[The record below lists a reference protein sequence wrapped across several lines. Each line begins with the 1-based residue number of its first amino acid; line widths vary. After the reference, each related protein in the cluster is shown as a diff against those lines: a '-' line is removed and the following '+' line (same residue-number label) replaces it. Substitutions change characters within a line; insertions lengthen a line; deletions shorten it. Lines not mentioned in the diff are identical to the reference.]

1 MAIWEEN
8 QIIETKVFFNPEGLA
23 IEDHVIYRYDQMAN
37 DNYVRNLNSKM
48 YVQCGIRIW

>member
-8 QIIETKVFFNPEGLA
+8 QIIETKVFFNPDGLA

-37 DNYVRNLNSKM
+37 DNYVKIGISKM
-48 YVQCGIRIW
+48 CVQCGISIW